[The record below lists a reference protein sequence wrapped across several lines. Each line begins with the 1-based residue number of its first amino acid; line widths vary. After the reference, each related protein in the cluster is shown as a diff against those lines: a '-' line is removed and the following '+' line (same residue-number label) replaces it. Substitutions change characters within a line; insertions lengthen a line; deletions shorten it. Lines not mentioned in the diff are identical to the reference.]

1 LLTTSSAG
9 PAITLKDPKA
19 AKDPRFQKVMGKL
32 QQSAVQTKRHPSPQR
47 KAAEAQAAALPP
59 AKEKL
64 AGAQANQVDT
74 MQSAK
79 GKKPEADS
87 FLTLLRAEIAKIM
100 PKTLGDTE
108 NFMQGDQPQTL
119 KGTMTGNVNQQKED
133 ASGEIKA
140 ASSQAP
146 DPGKVE
152 GKAVTPLPTE
162 DAPPTPPA
170 IGATEAVP
178 EPKPESEVSL
188 QQSKQDTDQQLKDAE
203 VTPDQLQE
211 ANDPRFSAV
220 LTAKSAVA
228 KQADS
233 APKEFRSTEQKTLA
247 QEAAKAVS
255 DEKQGLTALQ
265 FEKGKAG
272 PAVKLKQLT
281 AKQKDE
287 ARRKEVTDKIE
298 KIYNETKQAVE
309 ARLASLEN
317 DVSSMF
323 DKGIEAAMTNMKGYI
338 DQKMEAYKDD
348 RYGGWDG
355 ALLWAS
361 DKLFGMPDEV
371 NVFYEHGR
379 KLFMQDLDAL
389 IVSIAKVV
397 ETRLKEAK
405 EEIAKGQMCIRDYVK
420 SLPKDLQAV
429 GKAAEKEVAG
439 RFEEMSKGV
448 DEKKN
453 ALAQKLA
460 QRYKEATDKANEQLK
475 KMQEENKGLV
485 TKFVEKLGEIIKIL
499 REFKERISSM
509 LKKGKDTIMLIV
521 AHPIRFLGYLIDAI
535 KQGIQQFSR
544 NILKHLEKG
553 LMDWLFSSLGEAGI
567 EIPSDFSLGSILKLV
582 LQVLGL
588 TYDRIRAKAVKL
600 IGERNVTLLEKAWQ
614 FISALI
620 KGGPAALWEQIKE
633 FLSNLK
639 EMIIQAILNWVVEGI
654 IRAAIKKLV
663 LMFNPVGAIIGAI
676 MAIYDTVMF
685 FIERIQQILAF
696 VEAIINSVYKIA
708 TGDISSAANWIED
721 ALAKTIPIIISFLA
735 RLLGLTG
742 IAETIKETI
751 KKIQDTVDKA
761 IDKLIEKVVAGVG
774 KLFGKGEKK
783 EGDKDRSRDVRN
795 LAVQELDR
803 QLTGKETRS
812 QFEKILKSIL
822 SRLKS
827 QGLQRLELGPEGSET
842 EYTVFAQA
850 SAFNQLYQWYI
861 DWFEKRYKGR
871 KADMNVSLVLSGD
884 KPLFPKVDEIK
895 GLYPSSLAKG
905 RPGDIPFAVIPA
917 RWKGPVGKE
926 DVTMGVLLP
935 AVKEGKE
942 KPGGFLVATET
953 EEEKKIL
960 LRTWN
965 TGNRA
970 THKENFT
977 HAEYQ
982 FYIWL
987 NEQDRPW
994 RSRISN
1000 VDAKIN
1006 ISPCPMCVKTLL
1018 KVAAL
1023 LPKNFKPKLS
1033 WTELFPDST
1042 KKSLEELAKKWD
1054 CTGPFP
1060 DK

>member
-1 LLTTSSAG
+1 MPPSLLASSSAG

-47 KAAEAQAAALPP
+47 KAAEAQAAALPL
-59 AKEKL
+59 ANEKL

-108 NFMQGDQPQTL
+108 DFMQGDQPQKL
-119 KGTMTGNVNQQKED
+119 KGSMTGNVNQQKED

-162 DAPPTPPA
+162 DVPPTPPA
-170 IGATEAVP
+170 VGAAEAVP

-188 QQSKQDTDQQLKDAE
+188 QQSKQDTDQQLKGAE
-203 VTPDQLQE
+203 VTPGQLQE

-220 LTAKSAVA
+220 LTAKSSVA

-265 FEKGKAG
+265 HEKGKAG

-287 ARRKEVTDKIE
+287 ARRKEVTDTIE
-298 KIYNETKQAVE
+298 KIYSETKQTVE
-309 ARLASLEN
+309 TKLASLEN

-323 DKGIEAAMTNMKGYI
+323 DKGIEDAMTKMKSYI
-338 DQKMEAYKDD
+338 DQKMDAYKDD

-355 ALLWAS
+355 GLLWAS

-371 NVFYEHGR
+371 NVFYENGR
-379 KLFMQDLDAL
+379 KIFTEELDTL
-389 IVSIAKVV
+389 VVNIAKVV

-405 EEIAKGQMCIRDYVK
+405 DEIAKGQTRIRDYVK

-439 RFEEMSKGV
+439 RFEELSKGV

-485 TKFVEKLGEIIKIL
+485 TKFIEKLGEIIKIL

-521 AHPIRFLGYLIDAI
+521 AHPIRFWGYLIDAI
-535 KQGIQQFSR
+535 KQGVLQFSR

-553 LMDWLFSSLGEAGI
+553 LMDWLFGSLGEAGI

-600 IGERNVTLLEKAWQ
+600 IGERNVMLLEKAWQ

-633 FLSNLK
+633 FLGNLK
-639 EMIIQAILNWVVEGI
+639 EMMIKAIQDWIVEKV
-654 IRAAIKKLV
+654 IRAAITKLIS
-663 LMFNPVGAIIGAI
+663 MFNPVGAIIQAI
-676 MAIYDTVMF
+676 MAIYNTVMF

-708 TGDISSAANWIED
+708 TGDISSAANWIEQ
-721 ALAKTIPIIISFLA
+721 ALAKAIPVIISFLA

-742 IAETIKETI
+742 IAEKIKETI

-761 IDKLIEKVVAGVG
+761 VDKLIAKVVAGIG
-774 KLFGKGEKK
+774 KLFGKGKGKDDKPDERSPEQKQQDLDKAIAEADVLLKDEEMTEEQIKQGLLSVQSKYKLTSLELVIDNKDGDMETVHVHGEINPRKDTAKGAISRFIVLVGNIYMLKKKYRNKKFTRDRCYGKGYRQDVYDWKDKELEKMSRSAPKGKYEHKGEFYSLLTASIDHYPLMVVQHWNQYGRKQNQQQRKNYFNGGDAEGNAPSTQDMRKHLRVVPLSKNSSEGASAGEEYSDKVTKDFKGPK
-783 EGDKDRSRDVRN
+783 EG
-795 LAVQELDR
+795 E
-803 QLTGKETRS
+803 
-812 QFEKILKSIL
+812 
-822 SRLKS
+822 
-827 QGLQRLELGPEGSET
+827 
-842 EYTVFAQA
+842 
-850 SAFNQLYQWYI
+850 
-861 DWFEKRYKGR
+861 
-871 KADMNVSLVLSGD
+871 
-884 KPLFPKVDEIK
+884 
-895 GLYPSSLAKG
+895 
-905 RPGDIPFAVIPA
+905 
-917 RWKGPVGKE
+917 
-926 DVTMGVLLP
+926 
-935 AVKEGKE
+935 
-942 KPGGFLVATET
+942 
-953 EEEKKIL
+953 
-960 LRTWN
+960 
-965 TGNRA
+965 
-970 THKENFT
+970 
-977 HAEYQ
+977 
-982 FYIWL
+982 
-987 NEQDRPW
+987 
-994 RSRISN
+994 
-1000 VDAKIN
+1000 
-1006 ISPCPMCVKTLL
+1006 
-1018 KVAAL
+1018 
-1023 LPKNFKPKLS
+1023 
-1033 WTELFPDST
+1033 
-1042 KKSLEELAKKWD
+1042 
-1054 CTGPFP
+1054 
-1060 DK
+1060 

>member
-1 LLTTSSAG
+1 MPPSLLASSSAG

-59 AKEKL
+59 ANEKL

-133 ASGEIKA
+133 ASGEIKT

-162 DAPPTPPA
+162 DVPPTPPA
-170 IGATEAVP
+170 VGAAEAVP
-178 EPKPESEVSL
+178 EPKLESEVSL
-188 QQSKQDTDQQLKDAE
+188 QQSKQDTDQQLTDAE
-203 VTPDQLQE
+203 VTPGQLQE

-220 LTAKSAVA
+220 LTAKSSVA

-247 QEAAKAVS
+247 QEAARAVS

-265 FEKGKAG
+265 HEKGKAG

-287 ARRKEVTDKIE
+287 ARRKEVTDTIE
-298 KIYNETKQAVE
+298 KIYSETKQTVE
-309 ARLASLEN
+309 TKLASLEN

-323 DKGIEAAMTNMKGYI
+323 DKGIEDAMTKMKSYI
-338 DQKMEAYKDD
+338 DQKMDAYKDD

-355 ALLWAS
+355 GLLWAS

-371 NVFYEHGR
+371 NVFYENGR
-379 KLFMQDLDAL
+379 KIFTEELDTL
-389 IVSIAKVV
+389 VVNIAKVV

-405 EEIAKGQMCIRDYVK
+405 DEIAKGQTRISDYVK

-439 RFEEMSKGV
+439 RFEELSKGI

-485 TKFVEKLGEIIKIL
+485 TKFIEKLGEIIKIL

-509 LKKGKDTIMLIV
+509 IKKGKDTIMLIV

-535 KQGIQQFSR
+535 KQGVLQFSR

-553 LMDWLFSSLGEAGI
+553 LMDWLFGSLGEAGI

-600 IGERNVTLLEKAWQ
+600 IGERNVALLEKAWQ

-620 KGGPAALWEQIKE
+620 KGGPAAMWEQIKE
-633 FLSNLK
+633 FLGNLK
-639 EMIIQAILNWVVEGI
+639 EMIIKAILDWVVEGI

-685 FIERIQQILAF
+685 FIERINDILDL
-696 VEAIINSVYKIA
+696 VESIINSVYKIA
-708 TGDISSAANWIED
+708 TGDISGAASSIEN
-721 ALAKTIPIIISFLA
+721 ALAKAIKIMIRFFVRFLH
-735 RLLGLTG
+735 LTG
-742 IAETIKETI
+742 IAEKIKETI

-761 IDKLIEKVVAGVG
+761 VDKLIDKVVKGIG
-774 KLFGKGEKK
+774 KLFGKGKNGDKEKPSEAVSTP
-783 EGDKDRSRDVRN
+783 EGDIDKSAKLGQDPHTLRGHVEGEHIVILMASDGFDDLDKKIDRLRKEYVQHFRDIDSGER
-795 LAVQELDR
+795 AEELDGR
-803 QLTGKETRS
+803 FGE
-812 QFEKILKSIL
+812 ILKRKIVIISEVKKAPKDKRKEIFSEGLNEL
-822 SRLKS
+822 SAMLTAIGRDFAIPV
-827 QGLQRLELGPEGSET
+827 RYEPEGST
-842 EYTVFAQA
+842 ENIRWQGTGKTLEEALEL
-850 SAFNQLYQWYI
+850 AFQ
-861 DWFEKRYKGR
+861 KTG
-871 KADMNVSLVLSGD
+871 V
-884 KPLFPKVDEIK
+884 PKVNFKITKYGKDRLGK
-895 GLYPSSLAKG
+895 SH
-905 RPGDIPFAVIPA
+905 AVEYQSPDGAEVSIDFPH
-917 RWKGPVGKE
+917 E
-926 DVTMGVLLP
+926 
-935 AVKEGKE
+935 KEGPDVAHVGWQT
-942 KPGGFLVATET
+942 PGKRGKGGA
-953 EEEKKIL
+953 KRGHIL
-960 LRTWN
+960 LDDVPY
-965 TGNRA
+965 NR
-970 THKENFT
+970 
-977 HAEYQ
+977 
-982 FYIWL
+982 
-987 NEQDRPW
+987 
-994 RSRISN
+994 
-1000 VDAKIN
+1000 
-1006 ISPCPMCVKTLL
+1006 
-1018 KVAAL
+1018 
-1023 LPKNFKPKLS
+1023 
-1033 WTELFPDST
+1033 
-1042 KKSLEELAKKWD
+1042 
-1054 CTGPFP
+1054 
-1060 DK
+1060 